1 MPYMAD
7 IEVLNDVKDDVITAL
22 VTVLGNGA
30 TIRDENGAAEQ
41 VSHAQD
47 QAQPTSTPEGVRHP
61 EEPSTLG
68 EEPQPTHEGALPE
81 LELRLRSYIDEVGKR
96 VEVRLMSHVDHHMA
110 EMSRKIDALLAE
122 VRRADAPAFNVLQQ
136 DPVEEEQGETS
147 NAGAGAINAEQDRD
161 TYVTPN
167 TEVHSGVFVDEMLGD
182 TIVEVTSP
190 ISGKKIR
197 TRKRA
202 APLCSP
208 FTCERPKRKKNEV
221 VYHPTRELDESRLS
235 AVNQW
240 ISSESEPK
248 TIRGGTSDL
257 TKDFFRELLKV
268 GEWLSNEVRFL
279 NKTIFQFKQ
288 HEKNQVYSRYGY

>member
-7 IEVLNDVKDDVITAL
+7 IEVLTDVKDDIITAL

-30 TIRDENGAAEQ
+30 TIRDETGATEQ
-41 VSHAQD
+41 VSHDQD
-47 QAQPTSTPEGVRHP
+47 RAQPISTPEGVLHH
-61 EEPSTLG
+61 EEPTTLG
-68 EEPQPTHEGALPE
+68 EEPRPTHEGALPE

-122 VRRADAPAFNVLQQ
+122 VRRADASVLNVLQQ
-136 DPVEEEQGETS
+136 DPLEEEQGETS
-147 NAGAGAINAEQDRD
+147 NVGVGAIHAEQDRD

-167 TEVHSGVFVDEMLGD
+167 TEVHSGVFVDELMGD

-202 APLCSP
+202 APVC
-208 FTCERPKRKKNEV
+208 T
-221 VYHPTRELDESRLS
+221 
-235 AVNQW
+235 
-240 ISSESEPK
+240 
-248 TIRGGTSDL
+248 
-257 TKDFFRELLKV
+257 
-268 GEWLSNEVRFL
+268 
-279 NKTIFQFKQ
+279 
-288 HEKNQVYSRYGY
+288 